1 MRNWTTEQRAI
12 AHNKRT
18 YEYWAAFLWVVL
30 RLLQLSCC
38 VVCVCVCVL
47 KPNRTKAMS
56 EKRSIFRVEKL
67 KYFIHMHNITLSL
80 RDWEKRR
87 NKKTWYFLL
96 LFESKC
102 LSAVYNWIYSRS
114 FTRLHLRKNHTQY
127 FPYSVPSVIH
137 QLDHSNGN
145 RLENPFMHNGHISFD
160 MVHQIAEKSTAQ

>member
-1 MRNWTTEQRAI
+1 MSSSSFTSV
-12 AHNKRT
+12 
-18 YEYWAAFLWVVL
+18 VVL
-30 RLLQLSCC
+30 F
-38 VVCVCVCVL
+38 VCIEAE
-47 KPNRTKAMS
+47 PNKSDEREEVDIQSGEAQN
-56 EKRSIFRVEKL
+56 
-67 KYFIHMHNITLSL
+67 YIHMHNITLSL

-145 RLENPFMHNGHISFD
+145 RLVNPFMHNGHISFD